1 MERMEE
7 GRGAGQSK
15 WEARDRGRRGP
26 WLGAFRTGRHMSD
39 AGDLR
44 EEVGSLKGRETESRA
59 FQYEHSCRRDSSH
72 LSCPEW
78 SAGPRA
84 ATKRLWLKFYLSVKG
99 AGAWPRAAFLGCGG
113 DPRGPICLG
122 QKD

>member
-44 EEVGSLKGRETESRA
+44 EKKL
-59 FQYEHSCRRDSSH
+59 
-72 LSCPEW
+72 
-78 SAGPRA
+78 A
-84 ATKRLWLKFYLSVKG
+84 A
-99 AGAWPRAAFLGCGG
+99 
-113 DPRGPICLG
+113 
-122 QKD
+122 